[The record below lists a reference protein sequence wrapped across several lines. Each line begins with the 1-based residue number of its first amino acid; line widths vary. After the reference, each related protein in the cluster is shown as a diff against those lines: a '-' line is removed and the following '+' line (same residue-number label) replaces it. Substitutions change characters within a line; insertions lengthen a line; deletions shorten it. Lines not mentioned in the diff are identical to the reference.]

1 MEICQDDHA
10 PVVEEID
17 PFPNAAPRRRGAKS
31 FSSLKHPVDGLVAL
45 GRRLSVS
52 IRNKPSKQTT
62 LAEHVKLVDDDE
74 DRYYHHV
81 SSHANHKRMASG
93 SWDVR
98 STKPYW
104 HQGYSVNRRPS
115 LNSVSALHSFYAPT
129 ASIPAPIPGR
139 GQAPPVLPNHKSAGA
154 AARAAAAAQNEQMEA
169 ARMAKVELENKMLD
183 LRVPQDSESGIC
195 IDLRDRSDVSD
206 TDLLAI
212 MRLGKD
218 EPPDGQRACFA
229 NFLVCFFRS
238 RGSPSGR
245 DYITYSVIFG
255 PRFSHERGARVSHL
269 VRCVLFSCLEAR
281 IPQCIWPTASKRDS
295 LQVEAII
302 WLREVNPA
310 PGLEEEVPCSA
321 RSRSALGGWQSC
333 SHLSSRSRGQR
344 LLLSI

>member
-1 MEICQDDHA
+1 MSQRETNATSTRRRPSLSFRSRRRTVSHAAPVSKELALDTWEEPYLVEICQDDCA

-52 IRNKPSKQTT
+52 IRNKPSKQTIPLT
-62 LAEHVKLVDDDE
+62 EDIKLVDDDE
-74 DRYYHHV
+74 DRYYHQT

-93 SWDVR
+93 SSDVR
-98 STKPYW
+98 STKPHW

-139 GQAPPVLPNHKSAGA
+139 GQAPPVLPNHLFSGA
-154 AARAAAAAQNEQMEA
+154 AARAAAAEQNERIEA

-183 LRVPQDSESGIC
+183 LRVPLDSESGIC

-206 TDLLAI
+206 TDLLAM

-218 EPPDGQRACFA
+218 KPPDRQRACFA
-229 NFLVCFFRS
+229 NFSFFRS
-238 RGSPSGR
+238 RGSASG
-245 DYITYSVIFG
+245 
-255 PRFSHERGARVSHL
+255 
-269 VRCVLFSCLEAR
+269 
-281 IPQCIWPTASKRDS
+281 
-295 LQVEAII
+295 
-302 WLREVNPA
+302 
-310 PGLEEEVPCSA
+310 
-321 RSRSALGGWQSC
+321 
-333 SHLSSRSRGQR
+333 
-344 LLLSI
+344 

>member
-52 IRNKPSKQTT
+52 LRNKPSKQTT
-62 LAEHVKLVDDDE
+62 PLAEHIKLVDDDE
-74 DRYYHHV
+74 DRYYHHIP
-81 SSHANHKRMASG
+81 SHATHKRMASG

-104 HQGYSVNRRPS
+104 HQGYGVNRRPS

-169 ARMAKVELENKMLD
+169 ARMAKVELENKILD

-206 TDLLAI
+206 SDLLAI

-218 EPPDGQRACFA
+218 EPPDGQSAPVLLTSLF
-229 NFLVCFFRS
+229 VFRS
-238 RGSPSGR
+238 RGS
-245 DYITYSVIFG
+245 
-255 PRFSHERGARVSHL
+255 
-269 VRCVLFSCLEAR
+269 
-281 IPQCIWPTASKRDS
+281 
-295 LQVEAII
+295 
-302 WLREVNPA
+302 A
-310 PGLEEEVPCSA
+310 PG
-321 RSRSALGGWQSC
+321 
-333 SHLSSRSRGQR
+333 
-344 LLLSI
+344 

>member
-17 PFPNAAPRRRGAKS
+17 PFPNATPRRRGAKS

-52 IRNKPSKQTT
+52 LRNKPSKQTT
-62 LAEHVKLVDDDE
+62 PLTEHVKLAVDDE

-81 SSHANHKRMASG
+81 SSHANHKRVASG

-218 EPPDGQRACFA
+218 EPP
-229 NFLVCFFRS
+229 
-238 RGSPSGR
+238 
-245 DYITYSVIFG
+245 
-255 PRFSHERGARVSHL
+255 PRWAAR
-269 VRCVLFSCLEAR
+269 LFC
-281 IPQCIWPTASKRDS
+281 
-295 LQVEAII
+295 
-302 WLREVNPA
+302 
-310 PGLEEEVPCSA
+310 
-321 RSRSALGGWQSC
+321 
-333 SHLSSRSRGQR
+333 
-344 LLLSI
+344 